1 MPIITL
7 FRIIIKILR
16 HLINMRGNWSDPKKN
31 WPPSVP
37 ESQHVQILLFWWW
50 WLLLWWFI
58 LSVWHS
64 VRFPETGASK
74 GSFLDLIGLWSFLGV
89 ILLIEFIDVGRC
101 TLNTGSTLPRQGI
114 LDCIKNGEIKVGMHL
129 FIVLHSWLWARH
141 CCTLPPSWLWARH
154 CCKLQPSWI
163 STTTWNC
170 ELSKPFLR

>member
-1 MPIITL
+1 
-7 FRIIIKILR
+7 
-16 HLINMRGNWSDPKKN
+16 MRGNWSDPKKN

-58 LSVWHS
+58 LSVWHN

-114 LDCIKNGEIKVGMHL
+114 LDCIKMGKSRWACIYSLFFTLDCGHDTAAHCRHL
-129 FIVLHSWLWARH
+129 DCGHDIAASCSHLEFLQWPGTVSWVNPSSVRLLLSGYFITITGNER
-141 CCTLPPSWLWARH
+141 
-154 CCKLQPSWI
+154 
-163 STTTWNC
+163 
-170 ELSKPFLR
+170 